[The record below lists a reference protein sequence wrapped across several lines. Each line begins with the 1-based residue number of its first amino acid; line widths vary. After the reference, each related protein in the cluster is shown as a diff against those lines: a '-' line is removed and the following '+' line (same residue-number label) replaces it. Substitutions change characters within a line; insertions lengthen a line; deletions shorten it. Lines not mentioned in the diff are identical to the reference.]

1 VDPLLLIVT
10 VLFWIVIASII
21 GGVILLRPVSKK
33 LGTFLEEWTA
43 IRRLEAENR
52 GPEIQMLAARLQ
64 MLAARLDALESGQTR
79 LLESVAFHEEL
90 AKGEED

>member
-10 VLFWIVIASII
+10 VLFWIVIASFI

-52 GPEIQMLAARLQ
+52 GPDVQMLAARLE
-64 MLAARLDALESGQTR
+64 ALESGQTR

-90 AKGEED
+90 AKGEDD

>member
-1 VDPLLLIVT
+1 MLFLT
-10 VLFWIVIASII
+10 VMFWIIIASII

-52 GPEIQMLAARLQ
+52 GPEIQMLAARLE
-64 MLAARLDALESGQTR
+64 ALESEQVR
-79 LLESVAFHEEL
+79 LLEGVAFHEEL
-90 AKGEED
+90 AETKQD

>member
-1 VDPLLLIVT
+1 MDPVLLILT
-10 VLFWIVIASII
+10 MLFWIIIAGVI

-52 GPEIQMLAARLQ
+52 GPEIQRLAARLE
-64 MLAARLDALESGQTR
+64 ALESEQVR
-79 LLESVAFHEEL
+79 LLESVDFHEKLSES
-90 AKGEED
+90 KED

>member
-1 VDPLLLIVT
+1 MDPVLLILT
-10 VLFWIVIASII
+10 MLFWIIIAGVI

-52 GPEIQMLAARLQ
+52 GPEIQRLAARLE
-64 MLAARLDALESGQTR
+64 ALESEQVR
-79 LLESVAFHEEL
+79 LLESVDFHEKLSES
-90 AKGEED
+90 KEE

>member
-1 VDPLLLIVT
+1 MDPLLLIVT

-33 LGTFLEEWTA
+33 FGTFLEEWTA

-52 GPEIQMLAARLQ
+52 GPEIQMLAARL
-64 MLAARLDALESGQTR
+64 DALESEQVR
-79 LLESVAFHEEL
+79 LLESVAFHEKL
-90 AKGEED
+90 AEKSED

>member
-1 VDPLLLIVT
+1 MDPLLLALT
-10 VLFWIVIASII
+10 VVFWIVIASII

-52 GPEIQMLAARLQ
+52 GPEIQMLAARLE
-64 MLAARLDALESGQTR
+64 ALESEQVR
-79 LLESVAFHEEL
+79 LLDGVAFHEKL
-90 AKGEED
+90 AESKED

>member
-1 VDPLLLIVT
+1 VDPVLLILT
-10 VLFWIVIASII
+10 MLFWIIIAGVI

-52 GPEIQMLAARLQ
+52 GPEIQRLAARLE
-64 MLAARLDALESGQTR
+64 ALESEQVR
-79 LLESVAFHEEL
+79 LLESVDFHEKLSES
-90 AKGEED
+90 KED

>member
-33 LGTFLEEWTA
+33 FGTFLEEWTA

-52 GPEIQMLAARLQ
+52 APEVQ
-64 MLAARLDALESGQTR
+64 MLAARLDALESAQTR

>member
-1 VDPLLLIVT
+1 MDPLLLALT
-10 VLFWIVIASII
+10 VVFWIVIASIV

-52 GPEIQMLAARLQ
+52 GPEMQMLAARLE
-64 MLAARLDALESGQTR
+64 ALESEQVR
-79 LLESVAFHEEL
+79 LLESMAFHEKL
-90 AKGEED
+90 AESKED

>member
-1 VDPLLLIVT
+1 MDPVLLILT
-10 VLFWIVIASII
+10 MLFWIIIAGVI

-52 GPEIQMLAARLQ
+52 GPEIQMLAARLE
-64 MLAARLDALESGQTR
+64 ALESEQVR
-79 LLESVAFHEEL
+79 LLESVAFHEKL
-90 AKGEED
+90 AEKTGD

>member
-1 VDPLLLIVT
+1 MDPLLLALT
-10 VLFWIVIASII
+10 VVFWIVMASIV

-52 GPEIQMLAARLQ
+52 GPEIQRLAARLE
-64 MLAARLDALESGQTR
+64 ALESEQVR
-79 LLESVAFHEEL
+79 LLESVAFHEKL
-90 AKGEED
+90 AESRED

>member
-1 VDPLLLIVT
+1 MLFLT
-10 VLFWIVIASII
+10 VMFWIIIASII

-52 GPEIQMLAARLQ
+52 GPEMQILVARLE
-64 MLAARLDALESGQTR
+64 ALESEQVR
-79 LLESVAFHEEL
+79 LLEGVAFHEEL
-90 AKGEED
+90 AEAKED

>member
-1 VDPLLLIVT
+1 VDPVLLILT
-10 VLFWIVIASII
+10 MLFWIIIAGVI

-52 GPEIQMLAARLQ
+52 GPEIQRLAARLE
-64 MLAARLDALESGQTR
+64 ALESEQVR
-79 LLESVAFHEEL
+79 LLESVDFHEKLSES
-90 AKGEED
+90 KEE

>member
-1 VDPLLLIVT
+1 MDPLLLALT
-10 VLFWIVIASII
+10 VVFWIVMASIV

-52 GPEIQMLAARLQ
+52 APEIQRLAARLE
-64 MLAARLDALESGQTR
+64 ALESEQVR
-79 LLESVAFHEEL
+79 LLESVAFHEKL
-90 AKGEED
+90 AESKED

>member
-1 VDPLLLIVT
+1 VDPILLIVT

-52 GPEIQMLAARLQ
+52 GPEIQV
-64 MLAARLDALESGQTR
+64 LAARLDALESEQTR

-90 AKGEED
+90 AKGSED

>member
-1 VDPLLLIVT
+1 MDPLLLALT
-10 VLFWIVIASII
+10 VVFWIVMASIV

-52 GPEIQMLAARLQ
+52 GPEIQRLAARLE
-64 MLAARLDALESGQTR
+64 ALESEQVR
-79 LLESVAFHEEL
+79 LLESVAFHEKL
-90 AKGEED
+90 AESKED

>member
-1 VDPLLLIVT
+1 MDPVLLILT
-10 VLFWIVIASII
+10 MLFWIIIAGVI

-52 GPEIQMLAARLQ
+52 GPEIQMLAARLE
-64 MLAARLDALESGQTR
+64 ALESEQVR
-79 LLESVAFHEEL
+79 LLESVAFHEKL
-90 AKGEED
+90 AEKPED